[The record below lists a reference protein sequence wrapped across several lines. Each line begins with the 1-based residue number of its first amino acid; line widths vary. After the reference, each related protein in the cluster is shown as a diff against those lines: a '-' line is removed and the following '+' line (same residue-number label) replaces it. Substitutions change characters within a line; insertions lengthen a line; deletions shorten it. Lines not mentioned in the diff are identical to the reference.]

1 MYEKI
6 LIAND
11 ASEKT
16 KDAVK
21 EAVELAET
29 TKAELHTI
37 FVINSTAFESIPE
50 SGLWTKTKNILKQEG
65 EEANKKVKKKCNK
78 REVPCKSTVV
88 EGVPDREIIKYAKEK
103 DIDLIV
109 MGNSSKKGVDKFLLG
124 SVAEKVLR
132 SSDIPVLVVRP
143 KKGE

>member
-21 EAVELAET
+21 EAIDLAET
-29 TKAELHTI
+29 TGAELHTI
-37 FVINSTAFESIPE
+37 FVVNSTAFESIPE
-50 SGLWTKTKNILKQEG
+50 SGLWTKTKNILKKEG
-65 EEANKKVKKKCNK
+65 KEATQKVVKECKKRGIECKA
-78 REVPCKSTVV
+78 EVL
-88 EGVPDREIIKYAKEK
+88 EGVPDKKIIKYAQENN
-103 DIDLIV
+103 IDLIV
-109 MGNSSKKGVDKFLLG
+109 MGTSSKKGVDRFLLG

-132 SSDIPVLVVRP
+132 SSDTPVLVVKP
-143 KKGE
+143 NKSG